1 MKCEN
6 YPVVPY
12 GCVRYV
18 RFVGFEEEYVKNIGQ
33 VKEVCYK
40 KDSVCKDGVKDGI
53 RSNSVEQ
60 KVSKN
65 KKKVWTQLKNGLFAW
80 RLKSVPSRTQSRA
93 KTKIEPEP
101 ATKPN
106 SAFKW
111 VPAVANE
118 NYLKDTS
125 IKSGSQRT
133 KRKFYFG
140 GDSNEGGLKMVLT
153 RDLSSTS
160 IWDS

>member
-53 RSNSVEQ
+53 RNNSVKNNSLEQ
-60 KVSKN
+60 KLSKN
-65 KKKVWTQLKNGLFAW
+65 KKKKVWTQLKNGLFVW
-80 RLKSVPSRTQSRA
+80 RLKSVPNRTQSRA

-101 ATKPN
+101 ATEPN

-111 VPAVANE
+111 VPAVAKE
-118 NYLKDTS
+118 NNLNDTC

-133 KRKFYFG
+133 KRK
-140 GDSNEGGLKMVLT
+140 
-153 RDLSSTS
+153 
-160 IWDS
+160 

>member
-1 MKCEN
+1 M
-6 YPVVPY
+6 
-12 GCVRYV
+12 
-18 RFVGFEEEYVKNIGQ
+18 KNIGQ
-33 VKEVCYK
+33 VKEVCY
-40 KDSVCKDGVKDGI
+40 DENSVCKDGVKDGI

-65 KKKVWTQLKNGLFAW
+65 KKKKVWTQLKNGLFAW

-101 ATKPN
+101 ATEPN

-111 VPAVANE
+111 VPAVAKE
-118 NYLKDTS
+118 NNLNDTH

-133 KRKFYFG
+133 KRKFNFG
-140 GDSNEGGLKMVLT
+140 GDLNVGSESESGTDKRYKFN
-153 RDLSSTS
+153 
-160 IWDS
+160 